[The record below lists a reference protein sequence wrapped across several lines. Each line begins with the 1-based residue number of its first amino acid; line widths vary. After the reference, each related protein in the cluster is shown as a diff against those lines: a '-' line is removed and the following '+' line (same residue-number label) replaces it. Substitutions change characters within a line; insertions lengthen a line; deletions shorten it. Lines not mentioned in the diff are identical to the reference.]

1 MPVRIQGTL
10 TVKRINGANGPFCVG
25 SLVSEIGE
33 FRVKDAVLEQ
43 FEEGAYQ
50 GTFWIAQIFPSSYIT
65 NGRMVVEIRAKLADL
80 QIDEHDAKAQATPE
94 QEPDPVNEA
103 TQATPVGA
111 QAASRRPLPGKP
123 KPATAPHQNPAT
135 PAVESRVDSH
145 PADSR
150 APQASQSA
158 ATANAPA
165 STEAPV
171 IEQARDLALFGES
184 LFAELNAGLPIKLD
198 PTIDR
203 LKFREQIMRLR
214 ALGYAPNAKT
224 QTWERQ
230 AT

>member
-43 FEEGAYQ
+43 FDEGAYQ

-80 QIDEHDAKAQATPE
+80 QIDEHDAKAQAMPE
-94 QEPDPVNEA
+94 QEPDPANESSPVVA
-103 TQATPVGA
+103 RPDASRPAPSKPKSPVAPRQTPVAPSGES
-111 QAASRRPLPGKP
+111 QPESRAASPTSPQ
-123 KPATAPHQNPAT
+123 ADAANP
-135 PAVESRVDSH
+135 V
-145 PADSR
+145 PADAQDDDR
-150 APQASQSA
+150 
-158 ATANAPA
+158 
-165 STEAPV
+165 E
-171 IEQARDLALFGES
+171 LFGEA
-184 LFAELNAGLPIKLD
+184 LFAELDQGYPIKLD

-203 LKFREQIMRLR
+203 LKFRQQITRLK
-214 ALGYAPNAKT
+214 ALGYAPNART

-230 AT
+230 SHS

>member
-80 QIDEHDAKAQATPE
+80 QIDEHDAKAQAMPE
-94 QEPDPVNEA
+94 QEPDPASEA
-103 TQATPVGA
+103 SPPPARPEANRPAPNKPKAPVASRQTPVAPREESQSDSPAPSQTPA
-111 QAASRRPLPGKP
+111 QAELANPLPVG
-123 KPATAPHQNPAT
+123 
-135 PAVESRVDSH
+135 
-145 PADSR
+145 
-150 APQASQSA
+150 SQ
-158 ATANAPA
+158 
-165 STEAPV
+165 EDDR
-171 IEQARDLALFGES
+171 ELFGEV
-184 LFAELNAGLPIKLD
+184 LFAELEQGSPIKLD

-203 LKFREQIMRLR
+203 MKFRQQITRLK
-214 ALGYAPNAKT
+214 ALGYAPNARM

-230 AT
+230 SHT